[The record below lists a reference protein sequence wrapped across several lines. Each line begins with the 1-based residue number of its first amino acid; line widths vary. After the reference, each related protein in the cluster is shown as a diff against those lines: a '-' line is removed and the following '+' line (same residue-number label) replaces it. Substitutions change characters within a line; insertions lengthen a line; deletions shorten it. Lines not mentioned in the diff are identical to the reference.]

1 MEKLSLTRV
10 ANILKSEWILLLL
23 GVLSIGMFL
32 LAIFSFSSKNKGP
45 ESPTGTPWQGNI
57 YAGKTT
63 KEKLESILGPPEG
76 VEGSGE
82 QTIYKYRSNQEFRP
96 HRVEFTENTIALIKE
111 QVIGNEKGTLDNYIQ
126 KYGQSEKILY
136 GEHGTFAPGHFW
148 GQAGIL
154 VFAGQFD
161 KTIVEIWYFAP
172 ATLENF
178 LRQHPGLSLEEPQ
191 NFLSNPKP

>member
-111 QVIGNEKGTLDNYIQ
+111 LLKARGSIR
-126 KYGQSEKILY
+126 
-136 GEHGTFAPGHFW
+136 
-148 GQAGIL
+148 IL
-154 VFAGQFD
+154 VYWQLASNLVSPSIFNSSKNLGFGKVVMD
-161 KTIVEIWYFAP
+161 RPIIFESCPPRPRVDP
-172 ATLENF
+172 SATWITGPRSGVKAVGF
-178 LRQHPGLSLEEPQ
+178 
-191 NFLSNPKP
+191 